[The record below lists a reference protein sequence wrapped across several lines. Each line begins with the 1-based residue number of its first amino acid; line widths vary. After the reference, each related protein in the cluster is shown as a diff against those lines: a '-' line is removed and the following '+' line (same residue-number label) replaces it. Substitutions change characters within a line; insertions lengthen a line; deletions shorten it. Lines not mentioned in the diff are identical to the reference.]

1 MSSEQGTSSS
11 SGKGMDKNK
20 GMSPVQSAAV
30 TGSTQYAGMSV
41 TQGQT
46 EAGKDYVKKKIR
58 INSYYC

>member
-46 EAGKDYVKKKIR
+46 EAGKDYVKKKLG
-58 INSYYC
+58 